1 MLGGTHIDDLYR
13 ENRHP
18 LHQRYRVS
26 SIIFRYRKV
35 GAPTVVADRRL
46 PAEYGNMGQRLTRTP
61 RDGLVA
67 TSDPV
72 YLRVVEDIRRQI
84 LDGTLPPGSQ
94 IPSRAQ
100 LTRKYQVGETAARHA
115 LRALAAEG
123 LVVGRIGSG
132 HYVRERSELT
142 PLHRWRFL
150 DRPTPFAIDLQSQ
163 GRRVTWDWHSEP
175 AAAGPDLARR
185 LRVDESATLTRTRY
199 VFRGDGRPL
208 QVATAYEPLEFAPH
222 TAEERRSLV
231 ARMYAHGVKITEV
244 VESIHTRAPH
254 QSEIETLE
262 LAAGVHV
269 LHVERTHWAGDRPVE
284 TSDIVLPGDRFRMVY
299 SMPV

>member
-1 MLGGTHIDDLYR
+1 
-13 ENRHP
+13 
-18 LHQRYRVS
+18 
-26 SIIFRYRKV
+26 
-35 GAPTVVADRRL
+35 
-46 PAEYGNMGQRLTRTP
+46 MGQRLTRTP

-84 LDGTLPPGSQ
+84 LDGTLPPGAP

-115 LRALAAEG
+115 LRVLAGEG
-123 LVVGRIGSG
+123 LIIGRVGSG
-132 HYVRERSELT
+132 HYVRDRPNLT

-150 DRPTPFAIDLQSQ
+150 DHPAPFASDLQSQ

-175 AAAGPDLARR
+175 ADASPDIARR
-185 LRVDESATLTRTRY
+185 LRIDEHSTLTRTHY
-199 VFRGDGRPL
+199 VFRGDGKPIQL
-208 QVATAYEPLEFAPH
+208 VTAYEPMAFVAH
-222 TAEERRSLV
+222 TEEERRSLV
-231 ARMYAHGVKITEV
+231 ARMYAHGIKITEV
-244 VESIHTRAPH
+244 VESIHTRVPQPAE
-254 QSEIETLE
+254 SDALD

-269 LHVERTHWAGDRPVE
+269 LHVERTHWAGERPVE
-284 TSDIVLPGDRFRMVY
+284 TSDIVIPGDRFRVMY

>member
-1 MLGGTHIDDLYR
+1 MT
-13 ENRHP
+13 
-18 LHQRYRVS
+18 
-26 SIIFRYRKV
+26 V
-35 GAPTVVADRRL
+35 GYL
-46 PAEYGNMGQRLTRTP
+46 PNTATWGNASHEPP

-84 LDGTLPPGSQ
+84 LDGTLPPGAL

-115 LRALAAEG
+115 LRTLANEG
-123 LVVGRIGSG
+123 LIVGRIGSG
-132 HYVRERSELT
+132 HYVKERSELI

-150 DRPTPFAIDLQSQ
+150 DLSAPFAADLQSQ
-163 GRRVTWDWHSEP
+163 GRRVTWDWYSEP
-175 AAAGPDLARR
+175 AEAGPDIARR
-185 LRVDESATLTRTRY
+185 LRVDEKAMLTKTHY
-199 VFRGDGRPL
+199 VFRGDGQPL
-208 QVATAYEPLEFAPH
+208 QLATAYELMEFAPFRE
-222 TAEERRSLV
+222 EERRSLV
-231 ARMYAHGVKITEV
+231 SRMYAHGVKITEV
-244 VESIHTRAPH
+244 VESVHTRAPH
-254 QSEIETLE
+254 PDESEKLQ
-262 LAAGVHV
+262 LSVGVHV

>member
-1 MLGGTHIDDLYR
+1 
-13 ENRHP
+13 
-18 LHQRYRVS
+18 
-26 SIIFRYRKV
+26 
-35 GAPTVVADRRL
+35 
-46 PAEYGNMGQRLTRTP
+46 MGQRLTRTP

-84 LDGTLPPGSQ
+84 NDGTLPPGSP

-115 LRALAAEG
+115 LRVLAGEG
-123 LVVGRIGSG
+123 LIIGRVGSG
-132 HYVRERSELT
+132 HYVRERPDLA

-150 DRPTPFAIDLQSQ
+150 DHSTPFAADLQSQ

-175 AAAGPDLARR
+175 TEAGPDLARR
-185 LRVDESATLTRTRY
+185 LRVDQSATLTKTHY

-208 QVATAYEPLEFAPH
+208 QLATAYEPLEFAAH
-222 TAEERRSLV
+222 NVEERRSLV
-231 ARMYAHGVKITEV
+231 TRMYAHGVKITEV
-244 VESIHTRAPH
+244 VESV
-254 QSEIETLE
+254 QSRIPDPSESDV
-262 LAAGVHV
+262 LALPAGVHV

-284 TSDIVLPGDRFRMVY
+284 TSDIIIPGDRFRMVY
-299 SMPV
+299 SMPI

>member
-1 MLGGTHIDDLYR
+1 RL
-13 ENRHP
+13 
-18 LHQRYRVS
+18 
-26 SIIFRYRKV
+26 
-35 GAPTVVADRRL
+35 PTVWSHSRL
-46 PAEYGNMGQRLTRTP
+46 PSQSGTVGLRLPRPP
-61 RDGLVA
+61 RDGPVA
-67 TSDPV
+67 SSAPLS
-72 YLRVVEDIRRQI
+72 LRVVEDIRRQI

-175 AAAGPDLARR
+175 AAAGPD
-185 LRVDESATLTRTRY
+185 
-199 VFRGDGRPL
+199 
-208 QVATAYEPLEFAPH
+208 
-222 TAEERRSLV
+222 
-231 ARMYAHGVKITEV
+231 
-244 VESIHTRAPH
+244 
-254 QSEIETLE
+254 
-262 LAAGVHV
+262 
-269 LHVERTHWAGDRPVE
+269 
-284 TSDIVLPGDRFRMVY
+284 
-299 SMPV
+299 